1 MMITMPERWWIWPV
15 ASFVAALLASAVLI
29 AVAGTFN
36 GGALLALAASF
47 PLGLIGLNETWS
59 EMTQWFFYYHPM
71 WVSLLATLLA
81 YMLHFSIGMLAR
93 HKGLVPFVVLEC
105 LIVLNGIGLF
115 RMCLLH
121 GLK

>member
-1 MMITMPERWWIWPV
+1 MMKMPERWWIWPV
-15 ASFVAALLASAVLI
+15 SSFVAALLAPSVLI
-29 AVAGTFN
+29 AFAGKFT

-47 PLGLIGLNETWS
+47 PIGLVGLNERWS
-59 EMTQWFFYYHPM
+59 ESTQWFFYYHPM
-71 WVSLLATLLA
+71 WVSLLATVLA
-81 YMLHFSIGMLAR
+81 YALHFSIGMLAR
-93 HKGLVPFVVLEC
+93 RKGLLPFIMLEC